1 MSELID
7 AKGNIPNP
15 GDLEF
20 EVQKYLRLRS
30 LSNGSGGYG
39 MTAIGGG
46 TATCQTTG
54 NWVELGPTNLP
65 SNRTGQPNGLGRI
78 NSVAFHPTDTNIIYV
93 GAPAGGLW
101 VTKDGGQTWNT
112 NTDTLASLGISS
124 IAVDPQH
131 PDTIYI
137 GTGDRDASD
146 S

>member
-46 TATCQTTG
+46 TATCQTHG
-54 NWVELGPTNLP
+54 
-65 SNRTGQPNGLGRI
+65 
-78 NSVAFHPTDTNIIYV
+78 
-93 GAPAGGLW
+93 
-101 VTKDGGQTWNT
+101 
-112 NTDTLASLGISS
+112 
-124 IAVDPQH
+124 
-131 PDTIYI
+131 
-137 GTGDRDASD
+137 
-146 S
+146 